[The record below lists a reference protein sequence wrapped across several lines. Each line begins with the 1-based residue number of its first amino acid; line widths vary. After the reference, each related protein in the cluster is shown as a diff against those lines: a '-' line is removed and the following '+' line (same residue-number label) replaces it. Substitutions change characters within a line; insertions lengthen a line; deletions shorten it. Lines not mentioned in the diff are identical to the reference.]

1 MPKDTD
7 RAETDIVAQ
16 RKSMKEK
23 DFIKYEAMFQQVHRE
38 IKTGKRKLLPIYD
51 IEKNLIEGQFLCARR
66 GYCYYLKR

>member
-51 IEKNLIEGQFLCARR
+51 IEKI
-66 GYCYYLKR
+66 